1 MSKIILDEYSAFAR
15 LSEGMSMAADG
26 ARMMAHH
33 QPDKAHM
40 WLKMADT
47 YEVAV
52 KAIYKLSEESALK
65 SAQRFTK

>member
-1 MSKIILDEYSAFAR
+1 MKIILSEYDAFAR

-26 ARMMAHH
+26 ARMMAVH
-33 QPDKAHM
+33 QNDKAHM

>member
-1 MSKIILDEYSAFAR
+1 MKIILSEYDAFAR

-40 WLKMADT
+40 WNKMAET
-47 YEVAV
+47 YSVAV
-52 KAIYKLSEESALK
+52 QAIYKLSEESALK
-65 SAQRFTK
+65 AGERFKK

>member
-1 MSKIILDEYSAFAR
+1 MKIILSEYDAFAR

-26 ARMMAHH
+26 ARMMAVH
-33 QPDKAHM
+33 QSDKAHM